1 VCVRLLVK
9 LMSDYL
15 NELTYPAELAG
26 LGYSVSNHLAGFQV
40 RVLCRM
46 YHVGWGGGREVLCL
60 CACGAGREGLGGGK
74 GCIAGIPH
82 MTVSGDDA
90 TWRACACVEPVRV
103 LRCRV
108 SKQPQ
113 LSCVGVMMMPPLCGE
128 SQGHSSGSR

>member
-1 VCVRLLVK
+1 MPVC
-9 LMSDYL
+9 M
-15 NELTYPAELAG
+15 
-26 LGYSVSNHLAGFQV
+26 
-40 RVLCRM
+40 
-46 YHVGWGGGREVLCL
+46 WGREE
-60 CACGAGREGLGGGK
+60 EGLRSEK

-103 LRCRV
+103 QRCRV

-113 LSCVGVMMMPPLCGE
+113 LSSVGVMMMPPLCGE